1 MTTTVP
7 RRRPSRCSTACGAPR
22 PYPTSHPTT
31 VAVAVGRGSTDRFMD
46 RNAFHKLL
54 AFGGE
59 RGVSDIHFEVGY
71 PPHYRLHGELL
82 GAIKVPPLAAQD
94 TEAIARMIL
103 EDRSITVDFPRRFSE
118 IDVSYALAQ
127 RGRFRASIF
136 RQRGAVGIVMRLIPI
151 QVLSI
156 EQLNLPPVLAEIAD
170 ARRGLVLITGATGN
184 GKTTTMAGMLRY
196 INETRHA
203 HIVTIEDPIEFIHEP
218 QKCMIIQ
225 REVGADTE
233 SFSDAMTAAMRQDP
247 DVILVGEI
255 RDRETAST
263 CLKAAETGHLVMSAL
278 HTPDAVGTIQR
289 LVGLFETDAQDVV
302 RDRLGDSLQA
312 IISLRLLASK
322 DGRRR
327 LPAVEIL
334 RVTRTIRECIRSG
347 RLQDIPELIRKGRD
361 LYSMQLF
368 DQHLI
373 DLVNAGLVSMETA
386 IYASSN
392 PEEFERALRVE

>member
-1 MTTTVP
+1 
-7 RRRPSRCSTACGAPR
+7 
-22 PYPTSHPTT
+22 
-31 VAVAVGRGSTDRFMD
+31 MD

-54 AFGGE
+54 AFGVE

-82 GAIKVPPLAAQD
+82 GAIKVPPLSAAD

-103 EDRSITVDFPRRFSE
+103 EDRSITVDFTRRFAE
-118 IDVSYALAQ
+118 IDVSYSLAQ

-170 ARRGLVLITGATGN
+170 ARRGLVLVTGATGN
-184 GKTTTMAGMLRY
+184 GKTTSMAAMLRY

-233 SFSDAMTAAMRQDP
+233 SFSDAMTAALRQDP

-255 RDRETAST
+255 RDRETAAT
-263 CLKAAETGHLVMSAL
+263 CLKAAETGHLVMSAI
-278 HTPDAVGTIQR
+278 HTPDAVATIQR
-289 LVGLFETDAQDVV
+289 YVGLFEAEAQDVI
-302 RDRLGDSLQA
+302 RDRLGDCLQA
-312 IISLRLLASK
+312 VVCLRLLASK

-334 RVTRTIRECIRSG
+334 RVTRTIRECIRSS
-347 RLQDIPELIRKGRD
+347 RLGDIPDLIRKGRD

-373 DLVNAGLVSMETA
+373 DLVNAGLVSMEAA

-392 PEEFERALRVE
+392 PEEFERALRVD

>member
-1 MTTTVP
+1 
-7 RRRPSRCSTACGAPR
+7 
-22 PYPTSHPTT
+22 
-31 VAVAVGRGSTDRFMD
+31 MD

-54 AFGGE
+54 AFGVE

-82 GAIKVPPLAAQD
+82 GAIKVPALTASD
-94 TEAIARMIL
+94 TESMARMIL
-103 EDRSITVDFPRRFSE
+103 EDRNTTVDFARRFAE
-118 IDVSYALAQ
+118 IDVSYSLAQ

-136 RQRGAVGIVMRLIPI
+136 RQRGSVGIVMRLIPI
-151 QVLSI
+151 EVLSI

-184 GKTTTMAGMLRY
+184 GKTTTMAAMVRY

-233 SFSDAMTAAMRQDP
+233 SFRDAVTASLRQDP
-247 DVILVGEI
+247 DVILVGEV
-255 RDRETAST
+255 RDRETAAT
-263 CLKAAETGHLVMSAL
+263 CLKAAETGHLVMSAI
-278 HTPDAVGTIQR
+278 HTPDTVATIQR
-289 LVGLFETDAQDVV
+289 YVGLFESDAQDVV
-302 RDRLGDSLQA
+302 RDRLGDCLQA
-312 IISLRLLASK
+312 VVSLRLLASK

-327 LPAVEIL
+327 LPVVEIL
-334 RVTRTIRECIRSG
+334 RVTRTIREAVRTG
-347 RLQDIPELIRKGRD
+347 RLGDIPDLIRKGRD

-373 DLVNAGLVSMETA
+373 DLVHAGAVSMEAA

-392 PEEFERALRVE
+392 PEEFERALRVD

>member
-1 MTTTVP
+1 
-7 RRRPSRCSTACGAPR
+7 
-22 PYPTSHPTT
+22 
-31 VAVAVGRGSTDRFMD
+31 MD

-54 AFGGE
+54 AFGIE
-59 RGVSDIHFEVGY
+59 KGVSDIHFEVGY

-82 GAIKVPPLAAQD
+82 GAIKVPPLTAAD
-94 TEAIARMIL
+94 TESIARMIL
-103 EDRSITVDFPRRFSE
+103 EDRSQTVDFTRRFSE
-118 IDVSYALAQ
+118 IDVSYSLAQ

-184 GKTTTMAGMLRY
+184 GKTTSMAAMLRY

-233 SFSDAMTAAMRQDP
+233 SFRDAMTAAMRQDP

-255 RDRETAST
+255 RDRETAT
-263 CLKAAETGHLVMSAL
+263 VALKAAETGHLVLSAI
-278 HTPDAVGTIQR
+278 HTPDAVATIQR
-289 LVGLFETDAQDVV
+289 YVGLFEADSQDVV
-302 RDRLGDSLQA
+302 RDRLGDCLQA
-312 IISLRLLASK
+312 VISLRLIASK

-334 RVTRTIRECIRSG
+334 RVTRTIRECIRSA
-347 RLQDIPELIRKGRD
+347 RLNDIPELIRKGRD

-373 DLVNAGLVSMETA
+373 DLVNAGLVNMETA

-392 PEEFERALRVE
+392 PEEFERSLRVD

>member
-1 MTTTVP
+1 
-7 RRRPSRCSTACGAPR
+7 
-22 PYPTSHPTT
+22 
-31 VAVAVGRGSTDRFMD
+31 MD

-54 AFGGE
+54 AFGVE

-82 GAIKVPPLAAQD
+82 GAIKVPPLSTGD

-103 EDRSITVDFPRRFSE
+103 EDRAITVDFTRRFAE
-118 IDVSYALAQ
+118 IDVSYSLAQ

-136 RQRGAVGIVMRLIPI
+136 RQRGSVGIVMRLIPI

-170 ARRGLVLITGATGN
+170 ARRGLVLVTGATGN
-184 GKTTTMAGMLRY
+184 GKTTSMAAMLRY

-233 SFSDAMTAAMRQDP
+233 SFSDAMTAALRQDP

-255 RDRETAST
+255 RDRETAAT
-263 CLKAAETGHLVMSAL
+263 CLKAAETGHLVMSAI
-278 HTPDAVGTIQR
+278 HTPDAVATIQR
-289 LVGLFETDAQDVV
+289 YVGLFEVEAQDVI
-302 RDRLGDSLQA
+302 RDRLGDCLQA
-312 IISLRLLASK
+312 VVCLRLLASK

-334 RVTRTIRECIRSG
+334 RVTRTIRECIRSA
-347 RLQDIPELIRKGRD
+347 RLGDIPELIRKGRD

-373 DLVNAGLVSMETA
+373 DLVNAGLVSMEAA

-392 PEEFERALRVE
+392 PEEFERALRVD

>member
-1 MTTTVP
+1 
-7 RRRPSRCSTACGAPR
+7 
-22 PYPTSHPTT
+22 
-31 VAVAVGRGSTDRFMD
+31 MD

-54 AFGGE
+54 AFGIE

-82 GAIKVPPLAAQD
+82 GAIKVPPLTAHD
-94 TEAIARMIL
+94 TEAVARMIL
-103 EDRSITVDFPRRFSE
+103 EDRSVTIDFTRRFAE

-136 RQRGAVGIVMRLIPI
+136 RQRGTVGIVMRLIPV
-151 QVLSI
+151 QVMAL
-156 EQLNLPPVLAEIAD
+156 EQLNLPPVLAEIAE
-170 ARRGLVLITGATGN
+170 ARRGLILITGATGN
-184 GKTTTMAGMLRY
+184 GKTTTMAAMLRH

-225 REVGADTE
+225 REVGSDTD
-233 SFSDAMTAAMRQDP
+233 SFSGALTAAMRQDP

-255 RDRETAST
+255 RDRETAAT
-263 CLKAAETGHLVMSAL
+263 CLKAAETGHLVMSAI
-278 HTPDAVGTIQR
+278 HTPDAVATVQR
-289 LVGLFETDAQDVV
+289 YLGLFESEAQDVI

-312 IISLRLLASK
+312 VVCLRLLASK

-327 LPAVEIL
+327 IPAVEIL
-334 RVTRTIRECIRSG
+334 RVTRTIRECLRSG
-347 RLQDIPELIRKGRD
+347 RLTDIPELIRKGRD

-373 DLVNAGLVSMETA
+373 DLVNSGLLSMET
-386 IYASSN
+386 
-392 PEEFERALRVE
+392 

>member
-1 MTTTVP
+1 
-7 RRRPSRCSTACGAPR
+7 
-22 PYPTSHPTT
+22 
-31 VAVAVGRGSTDRFMD
+31 MD

-54 AFGGE
+54 AFGIE

-82 GAIKVPPLAAQD
+82 GAIKVPPLTAPD
-94 TEAIARMIL
+94 TESIARMIL
-103 EDRSITVDFPRRFSE
+103 EDRNQTVDFTRRFPE
-118 IDVSYALAQ
+118 IDVSYSLAQ

-136 RQRGAVGIVMRLIPI
+136 RQRGSVGIVMRLIP
-151 QVLSI
+151 VTVMAL
-156 EQLNLPPVLAEIAD
+156 EQLNLPPVLAEIAE

-184 GKTTTMAGMLRY
+184 GKTTTMAAMLRH

-233 SFSDAMTAAMRQDP
+233 SFRDAVTAAMRQDP

-263 CLKAAETGHLVMSAL
+263 CLKAAETGHLVMSAI
-278 HTPDAVGTIQR
+278 HTPDAVATIQR
-289 LVGLFETDAQDVV
+289 YLGLFEAEAVDVV
-302 RDRLGDSLQA
+302 RDRLGDCLQA
-312 IISLRLLASK
+312 IVSLRLLASK
-322 DGRRR
+322 DGHRRI
-327 LPAVEIL
+327 PAVEIL
-334 RVTRTIRECIRSG
+334 RVTRTIRECLRAG
-347 RLQDIPELIRKGRD
+347 RMSDIPELIRKGRD

-373 DLVNAGLVSMETA
+373 DLVNSGLVTMETA
-386 IYASSN
+386 IYASTN
-392 PEEFERALRVE
+392 PEEFERSLRVE

>member
-1 MTTTVP
+1 
-7 RRRPSRCSTACGAPR
+7 
-22 PYPTSHPTT
+22 
-31 VAVAVGRGSTDRFMD
+31 MD

-54 AFGGE
+54 AFGIE

-103 EDRSITVDFPRRFSE
+103 EDRNLTIDFTRRFAE
-118 IDVSYALAQ
+118 IDVSYSLAQ

-136 RQRGAVGIVMRLIPI
+136 RQRGTVGIVMRLIPI
-151 QVLSI
+151 QVLGLD
-156 EQLNLPPVLAEIAD
+156 QLNLPPVLAEIAD
-170 ARRGLVLITGATGN
+170 ARRGLILVTGATGN
-184 GKTTTMAGMLRY
+184 GKTTTMAAMLRH

-233 SFSDAMTAAMRQDP
+233 SFRDAMTAAMRQDP

-255 RDRETAST
+255 RDRETAAT
-263 CLKAAETGHLVMSAL
+263 CLRAAETGHLVMSAI
-278 HTPDAVGTIQR
+278 HTPDAVATVQR
-289 LVGLFETDAQDVV
+289 YLGLFETDAMDVV
-302 RDRLGDSLQA
+302 RDRLGDCLQA
-312 IISLRLLASK
+312 IVSLRLLASK

-327 LPAVEIL
+327 IPAVEIL
-334 RVTRTIRECIRSG
+334 RVTRTIRECLRSG
-347 RLQDIPELIRKGRD
+347 RTSDIPELIRKGRD

-373 DLVNAGLVSMETA
+373 DLVNSGLISMETA

-392 PEEFERALRVE
+392 PEEFERSLRVE

>member
-1 MTTTVP
+1 
-7 RRRPSRCSTACGAPR
+7 
-22 PYPTSHPTT
+22 
-31 VAVAVGRGSTDRFMD
+31 MD

-54 AFGGE
+54 AFGIE

-82 GAIKVPPLAAQD
+82 GAIKVPPLTGTD

-103 EDRSITVDFPRRFSE
+103 EDRNITVDFTRRFTE
-118 IDVSYALAQ
+118 IDVSYSLAQ

-136 RQRGAVGIVMRLIPI
+136 RQRGSVGIVMRLIPI

-170 ARRGLVLITGATGN
+170 ARRGLVLVTGATGN
-184 GKTTTMAGMLRY
+184 GKTTSMAAMVRY

-203 HIVTIEDPIEFIHEP
+203 HIVTVEDPIEFIYEP

-233 SFSDAMTAAMRQDP
+233 NFRDALTAAMRQDP
-247 DVILVGEI
+247 DVIMVGEI
-255 RDRETAST
+255 RDRETAAT

-289 LVGLFETDAQDVV
+289 MVGMFETDAQDVI
-302 RDRLGDSLQA
+302 RDRLGDCLQA
-312 IISLRLLASK
+312 IVSLRLLASK

-334 RVTRTIRECIRSG
+334 RVTRTIRECIRAG
-347 RLQDIPELIRKGRD
+347 RLSDIPELIRKGRD

-373 DLVNAGLVSMETA
+373 DLVNSGLISMETA

-392 PEEFERALRVE
+392 PEEFERSLRVD

>member
-1 MTTTVP
+1 
-7 RRRPSRCSTACGAPR
+7 
-22 PYPTSHPTT
+22 
-31 VAVAVGRGSTDRFMD
+31 MD

-54 AFGGE
+54 AFGIE

-82 GAIKVPPLAAQD
+82 GAIKVPPLSPSD
-94 TEAIARMIL
+94 TESIARMIL
-103 EDRSITVDFPRRFSE
+103 EDRNLTVDFTRRFAE
-118 IDVSYALAQ
+118 IDVSYSLAE

-136 RQRGAVGIVMRLIPI
+136 RQRGTVGIVMRLIPI
-151 QVLSI
+151 QVLSL
-156 EQLNLPPVLAEIAD
+156 EQLNLPPVLTEISE
-170 ARRGLVLITGATGN
+170 ARRGMILVTGATGN
-184 GKTTTMAGMLRY
+184 GKTTTMAAMLRH

-233 SFSDAMTAAMRQDP
+233 SFRDAMTAAMRQDP

-255 RDRETAST
+255 RDRETAAT
-263 CLKAAETGHLVMSAL
+263 CLKAAETGHLVLSAI
-278 HTPDAVGTIQR
+278 HTPDAIATVQR
-289 LVGLFETDAQDVV
+289 YLGLFESDAVDVI
-302 RDRLGDSLQA
+302 RSRLGDCLQA
-312 IISLRLLASK
+312 IVSLRLLASK

-327 LPAVEIL
+327 VPAVEIL
-334 RVTRTIRECIRSG
+334 RVTRTIRECLRAG
-347 RLQDIPELIRKGRD
+347 RMNDIPELIRKGRD

-373 DLVNAGLVSMETA
+373 DLVNSGVISMETA
-386 IYASSN
+386 IYAASN
-392 PEEFERALRVE
+392 PEEFERSLRVE

>member
-1 MTTTVP
+1 
-7 RRRPSRCSTACGAPR
+7 
-22 PYPTSHPTT
+22 
-31 VAVAVGRGSTDRFMD
+31 MD

-54 AFGGE
+54 AFGIE

-82 GAIKVPPLAAQD
+82 GAVKVPALSAGD

-103 EDRSITVDFPRRFSE
+103 EDRSASVDFTRRFAE
-118 IDVSYALAQ
+118 IDVSYSLAQ

-156 EQLNLPPVLAEIAD
+156 EQLNLPPILAEIAD

-184 GKTTTMAGMLRY
+184 GKTTSMAAMIRY

-233 SFSDAMTAAMRQDP
+233 SFRDAVNASLRQDP

-263 CLKAAETGHLVMSAL
+263 CLKAAETGHLVLSAI
-278 HTPDAVGTIQR
+278 HTPDTVATIQR
-289 LVGLFETDAQDVV
+289 YVGLFESDAQDVV
-302 RDRLGDSLQA
+302 RDRLGDCLQA
-312 IISLRLLASK
+312 VISLRLVASK
-322 DGRRR
+322 DNRRR

-334 RVTRTIRECIRSG
+334 RVTRTIREAIRDRG
-347 RLQDIPELIRKGRD
+347 RLGDIPELIRKGRD

-373 DLVNAGLVSMETA
+373 DLVNAGAVSMETA
-386 IYASSN
+386 VYASSN